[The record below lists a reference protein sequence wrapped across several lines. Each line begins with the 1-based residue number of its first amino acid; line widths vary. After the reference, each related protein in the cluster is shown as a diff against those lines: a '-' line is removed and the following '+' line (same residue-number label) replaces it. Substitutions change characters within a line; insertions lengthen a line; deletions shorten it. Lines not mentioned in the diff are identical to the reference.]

1 MIRKNNNL
9 LFYFLVYPNIP
20 TANPDAG
27 VDVER
32 VFLYPKEN
40 AKNHHT
46 EKYELVTDQDTAVVR
61 RAAKFNLAIKTGSR
75 AIDLDEQDNINLI
88 FDFGKFIFYF
98 FDFFLTKHQK
108 IYTKHIYY
116 QIQAQMAVNQKE
128 QRWFFH

>member
-1 MIRKNNNL
+1 M
-9 LFYFLVYPNIP
+9 
-20 TANPDAG
+20 
-27 VDVER
+27 ES

-75 AIDLDEQDNINLI
+75 AIDLDEQDNVNLI

-98 FDFFLTKHQK
+98 FDFFLLPSIKK
-108 IYTKHIYY
+108 YIPNIYIIKFRHTW
-116 QIQAQMAVNQKE
+116 Q
-128 QRWFFH
+128 

>member
-1 MIRKNNNL
+1 M

-32 VFLYPKEN
+32 IFLYPKEN
-40 AKNHHT
+40 AINHHT

-75 AIDLDEQDNINLI
+75 AIDLDEQDNVNLI
-88 FDFGKFIFYF
+88 FDFGKFIFLLF
-98 FDFFLTKHQK
+98 
-108 IYTKHIYY
+108 
-116 QIQAQMAVNQKE
+116 
-128 QRWFFH
+128 

>member
-1 MIRKNNNL
+1 MIRKNINL
-9 LFYFLVYPNIP
+9 QFYFLVYPNIP
-20 TANPDAG
+20 TENPDAG

-75 AIDLDEQDNINLI
+75 PIDLDEQDNVNLI
-88 FDFGKFIFYF
+88 FEFGKLPFAFFIFFGCY
-98 FDFFLTKHQK
+98 LIKYEN
-108 IYTKHIYY
+108 I
-116 QIQAQMAVNQKE
+116 
-128 QRWFFH
+128 